1 MHGVKRVFA
10 FCCLAA
16 VLPAFLIICPLYLK
30 HQVFKDFE
38 ISVAESDI
46 LEVRDGIS
54 SIFCQEHVLKMNT
67 SFNAFQLNQMPNQSK
82 SRKHIRLK
90 KSMLLPDDT
99 LEYWGFYLMKGATVE
114 LKVCSRYDGSRILVV
129 KGDRNLRTCGLMDHN
144 KNKFGANFNA
154 EQSQVKVTFET
165 AAEIVNSADITLKE
179 HNVKLMQDE
188 PANDEAMLNHGGE
201 DLDEIDDDTRKKHKD
216 FVTNYLK
223 VDKNAL
229 PGDTQKSL
237 DVGDDNK
244 ALHHN
249 SSIPAK
255 NKQRRHKV
263 NDKHH
268 ELPDKENGERTENV
282 RRRRSHKLNN
292 IQAHRETGHS
302 KKFRRDTTILD
313 GGINHGG
320 NAKDFVGNN
329 GESDSISSFEN
340 ALLECYDGNI
350 LVAKSYDPSKNCNSV
365 KSLEQG
371 SHLVSTHEV
380 NSDGYYYYIFYS
392 DNDYD
397 SNHIHAVFDIYK
409 PSYLYSNI
417 SQSKG
422 CINTTECH
430 FPIQM

>member
-1 MHGVKRVFA
+1 M
-10 FCCLAA
+10 
-16 VLPAFLIICPLYLK
+16 I
-30 HQVFKDFE
+30 
-38 ISVAESDI
+38 
-46 LEVRDGIS
+46 
-54 SIFCQEHVLKMNT
+54 
-67 SFNAFQLNQMPNQSK
+67 
-82 SRKHIRLK
+82 
-90 KSMLLPDDT
+90 LPDDT

-129 KGDRNLRTCGLMDHN
+129 KGQRNLRTCGLMDHN

-179 HNVKLMQDE
+179 QNLKLAQDKPVE
-188 PANDEAMLNHGGE
+188 DEALLNHGGE
-201 DLDEIDDDTRKKHKD
+201 EIDFDDDTRKKHKD
-216 FVTNYLK
+216 FATNYLK

-229 PGDTQKSL
+229 PGDKEEST
-237 DVGDDNK
+237 GFTDDSDSINNQTE
-244 ALHHN
+244 ATPSNHHM
-249 SSIPAK
+249 
-255 NKQRRHKV
+255 RHKV
-263 NDKHH
+263 HDKQH
-268 ELPDKENGERTENV
+268 ESPDNETEGKVQNA
-282 RRRRSHKLNN
+282 RRRRSHNK
-292 IQAHRETGHS
+292 IHAHREKGRN
-302 KKFRRDTTILD
+302 KKSRRDTTILD

-320 NAKDFVGNN
+320 NAKNFITNN

-417 SQSKG
+417 SESKG

-430 FPIQM
+430 FPIQMWVLL